1 VVYIV
6 TKLIGWSL
14 LLAAVGGLIGQ
25 ILRDRWPVVA
35 LLMYV
40 PLLPVGLAALGLDA
54 IGRGRTLPRAR
65 FGLSA
70 VGIVAAVVGLALGIG
85 HAPPSAPGAPSIS
98 AITVLQWNL
107 RWGGGGGGHDGEADR
122 WGSLCDDVARHAP
135 DIVILSESPSE
146 KRLPPVSGMHLVVS
160 QHARGSRY
168 LYRMVV
174 CSRWPVRLQSERAIP
189 TGRAMRA
196 IIAAPGGDVRV
207 LVVDGESHP
216 LLDRTPRLRAVA
228 QILRDTAASGAPI
241 DLVAGDVNAVGRSV
255 GFDDMRAAGYTSIGT
270 LGAWNATWPSICP
283 LWDIDHA
290 WVGNRWTVTGIERFT
305 NLATDHRGQV
315 FRINVR

>member
-1 VVYIV
+1 MI
-6 TKLIGWSL
+6 
-14 LLAAVGGLIGQ
+14 
-25 ILRDRWPVVA
+25 
-35 LLMYV
+35 
-40 PLLPVGLAALGLDA
+40 
-54 IGRGRTLPRAR
+54 
-65 FGLSA
+65 
-70 VGIVAAVVGLALGIG
+70 
-85 HAPPSAPGAPSIS
+85 
-98 AITVLQWNL
+98 
-107 RWGGGGGGHDGEADR
+107 
-122 WGSLCDDVARHAP
+122 
-135 DIVILSESPSE
+135 
-146 KRLPPVSGMHLVVS
+146 
-160 QHARGSRY
+160 
-168 LYRMVV
+168 V
-174 CSRWPVRLQSERAIP
+174 CSRWPVRLESEGAIP

>member
-135 DIVILSESPSE
+135 DIVILSESPGE
-146 KRLPPVSGMHLVVS
+146 NRLPPVSGMHLVCRS
-160 QHARGSRY
+160 T
-168 LYRMVV
+168 
-174 CSRWPVRLQSERAIP
+174 RA
-189 TGRAMRA
+189 GRV
-196 IIAAPGGDVRV
+196 ICIA
-207 LVVDGESHP
+207 
-216 LLDRTPRLRAVA
+216 
-228 QILRDTAASGAPI
+228 
-241 DLVAGDVNAVGRSV
+241 
-255 GFDDMRAAGYTSIGT
+255 
-270 LGAWNATWPSICP
+270 
-283 LWDIDHA
+283 
-290 WVGNRWTVTGIERFT
+290 
-305 NLATDHRGQV
+305 
-315 FRINVR
+315 